1 VPTFWKHQQGLAT
14 IDRHQRK
21 ADRKKRLNDA
31 YEAVDKRDE
40 GVCWVTGRKT
50 HPSGGPETARDH
62 HHLAGRNVRPEWK
75 FEPDRIITV
84 CREAHRLI
92 TDGIIEVEGDDA
104 RLPIFFHWAE
114 WATDKHKI
122 LIIKRRN
129 VSKAGVEEQG

>member
-1 VPTFWKHQQGLAT
+1 
-14 IDRHQRK
+14 
-21 ADRKKRLNDA
+21 
-31 YEAVDKRDE
+31 
-40 GVCWVTGRKT
+40 VTGRKT
-50 HPSGGPETARDH
+50 HPSGGPETALDH

-75 FEPDRIITV
+75 YDKDRIITV

-122 LIIKRRN
+122 LIIKR
-129 VSKAGVEEQG
+129 KAITAVNPVEHGEG